1 MTGPE
6 KIPMM
11 TKNIVDENIEKIRIL
26 FPNCVTEVSDNGEPR
41 LVVDFDKLRQE
52 LSSSIVEG
60 LRERYTFNWP
70 DKSKAILLSNS
81 PTTKTLRPIREK
93 SFNFDSAT
101 NVYIEG
107 DNLDVLKCLR
117 ESYFGK
123 IKLIY
128 IDPPYNTGKDFI
140 YKDDY
145 RSSVSNYLKV
155 SQQVDESGYVLDSNK
170 ETNGRFHTDWLN
182 MMYPRLKISRDFLSE
197 DGAIFISIDDN
208 EAANLI
214 KIADEI
220 FGEANRIA
228 QLVIE
233 NNPRGRQSDTFFA
246 TSHEYLLCYAKN
258 ILKCRLN
265 GDDLTTDDIKDY
277 KYEDGFGSYRLL
289 GLRQRGVAS
298 LREDRPEMFFPI
310 WVNPDNLSIS
320 FSPIAGWE
328 CVVPKKSD
336 GREGRWM
343 WGKAKCENEL
353 DRLVAR
359 YIATRQEYDIFVKD
373 YLHRDG
379 EQRSKKFK
387 TVWSEK
393 NLNNQNGKRD
403 LKERLGG
410 DFMSYPKS
418 LEFIKKIVKLGTGQD
433 SIILDFFS
441 GSATTADAV
450 LQVNLEDSGDRKF
463 ILVQIPEKVA
473 ADSLAFKSG
482 FETICDIGRTR
493 LIEAVREIENSDSL
507 YQNKKIGFRY
517 FRCDS
522 SNFSDVALLPNKTE
536 QKNLLFFVDNVKPD
550 RSAEDLLFF
559 VLTSLGAALNCKIE
573 VIPIFDKYVFNVENG
588 YIVACFDK
596 VISNEIVERV
606 AELQPIYAIF
616 RDECFENDSVTDNF
630 EQIFKTLSPRTICKV
645 I

>member
-1 MTGPE
+1 
-6 KIPMM
+6 
-11 TKNIVDENIEKIRIL
+11 
-26 FPNCVTEVSDNGEPR
+26 
-41 LVVDFDKLRQE
+41 
-52 LSSSIVEG
+52 
-60 LRERYTFNWP
+60 
-70 DKSKAILLSNS
+70 
-81 PTTKTLRPIREK
+81 
-93 SFNFDSAT
+93 
-101 NVYIEG
+101 
-107 DNLDVLKCLR
+107 
-117 ESYFGK
+117 
-123 IKLIY
+123 
-128 IDPPYNTGKDFI
+128 
-140 YKDDY
+140 
-145 RSSVSNYLKV
+145 
-155 SQQVDESGYVLDSNK
+155 
-170 ETNGRFHTDWLN
+170 

>member
-11 TKNIVDENIEKIRIL
+11 TKSIVDENIEKIRIL

-101 NVYIEG
+101 NIYIEG

-145 RSSVSNYLKV
+145 RSSVSNYLKI
-155 SQQVDESGYVLDSNK
+155 SQQVNESGYVLDSNM

-208 EAANLI
+208 ETANLI

-220 FGEANRIA
+220 FGESNRIA

-359 YIATRQEYDIFVKD
+359 YIAKRQEYDIFVKD

-418 LEFIKKIVKLGTGQD
+418 LEFIKKIVKLGTDQD

-463 ILVQIPEKVA
+463 ILVQIPEKLA
-473 ADSLAFKSG
+473 TDSLAFKSG

-493 LIEAVREIENSDSL
+493 LIEAVKEIENSDSL

-522 SNFSDVALLPNKTE
+522 SNFSDVAILPNKTD

-559 VLTSLGAALNCKIE
+559 VLTSLGAALDCRIE
-573 VIPIFDKYVFNVENG
+573 VIPTFGKNVFNVENG

-596 VISNEIVERV
+596 VISNEIVESV
-606 AELQPIYAIF
+606 AEMQPIYAIF
-616 RDECFENDSVTDNF
+616 RDECFEKDSVTDNF